1 MTKQTNFINILT
13 KIKNNIYFIDR
24 FTEKSNFKINQ
35 SLAEINAEVKE
46 NNTLIKKFKEIKNKK
61 SSNQD
66 EINQCNKLAVE
77 MFGRNFSIID
87 KKISLMETHTQEI
100 YRKIN
105 LLAENLTTL
114 CNALAD
120 KNADQA
126 DKKDK
131 KNYHEN

>member
-46 NNTLIKKFKEIKNKK
+46 NNILIKKFKEIKNKK

-126 DKKDK
+126 EKKDK